1 MFKFK
6 GLRDFHCS
14 VASFSFFYVLFS
26 ILLFGR
32 LFFQKLIEVNSSP
45 LFVSAAMFII
55 FVIFFVVANLLFWK
69 GVTKFW
75 AILFVVLNVA
85 ALYFMQTYKV
95 SINGDM
101 LENVLETDTHEIEDL
116 LSWRMLWV
124 LPVYGILPVL
134 LILKTKIE
142 YKSFAKEVVT
152 KLLILF
158 GGLAV
163 ISAIVFPNYKN
174 TAQFLRNNRSIR
186 YYLLPSNY
194 VGAVISVVKQEIRQN
209 KKFVTIG
216 EDAKLVPYWKNNGKK
231 NLFVLV
237 VGETARAKNFSL
249 GGYER
254 QTNEPLSK
262 YVKDILYFSDFT
274 TCGTSTAIAVPCM
287 FSKNGRDGFKKGSGA
302 YTENFLDI
310 IKRQGYDVWWRE
322 NNSGCKNM
330 CDRVETERLQCNGE
344 CFDEKLAE
352 GLKAKAMSKSGN
364 QFVVLHQMG
373 SHGPTYYKR
382 YPAQFQKYK
391 PFCNTEFLDKCSEQ
405 EIINVYDNTIY
416 YTSKVLADIIGELQG
431 LSGQYNVVMV
441 YLSDHGESLGESGIY
456 LHAAPFFIAPD
467 EQLKIPFLI
476 WIPDAA
482 ADNLNID
489 KKCLQKQQHKG
500 LSQDILFHSMLGLSG
515 IKSSEYDE
523 KLDIFASCKKQ

>member
-124 LPVYGILPVL
+124 LPVYGILPVW

-152 KLLILF
+152 KLLILL

-216 EDAKLVPYWKNNGKK
+216 EDAKLVPYWKNNGKRTC
-231 NLFVLV
+231 LCWLS
-237 VGETARAKNFSL
+237 ARRRGPKTFLWAVMNAK
-249 GGYER
+249 
-254 QTNEPLSK
+254 
-262 YVKDILYFSDFT
+262 
-274 TCGTSTAIAVPCM
+274 
-287 FSKNGRDGFKKGSGA
+287 
-302 YTENFLDI
+302 
-310 IKRQGYDVWWRE
+310 
-322 NNSGCKNM
+322 
-330 CDRVETERLQCNGE
+330 
-344 CFDEKLAE
+344 
-352 GLKAKAMSKSGN
+352 
-364 QFVVLHQMG
+364 QMN
-373 SHGPTYYKR
+373 H
-382 YPAQFQKYK
+382 
-391 PFCNTEFLDKCSEQ
+391 
-405 EIINVYDNTIY
+405 
-416 YTSKVLADIIGELQG
+416 
-431 LSGQYNVVMV
+431 
-441 YLSDHGESLGESGIY
+441 
-456 LHAAPFFIAPD
+456 
-467 EQLKIPFLI
+467 
-476 WIPDAA
+476 
-482 ADNLNID
+482 
-489 KKCLQKQQHKG
+489 
-500 LSQDILFHSMLGLSG
+500 
-515 IKSSEYDE
+515 
-523 KLDIFASCKKQ
+523 